1 MKRTLA
7 FVSAVGLLA
16 ATPVFAGTRGSV
28 HGEYVE
34 ARTAEVFTG
43 GCIMS
48 SEAGTAGRHALVAW
62 HVTDGTWDGVALNG
76 LTVMAA
82 LAGNVNLG
90 IHEVGGETATVQSV
104 IFVDQRAT
112 GAQRAALVAMAKQ
125 LSKGLLDHDIKVEAA
140 PIAFTRADGRITVAA
155 REATLVVGEH
165 LVHDPSCGAMQWF
178 HPLVP
183 VQQATLGMTDQN
195 SFTGSEFGCKW
206 SSPNV
211 RSSFFGTFAY

>member
-7 FVSAVGLLA
+7 LAAAIGLLA
-16 ATPVFAGTRGSV
+16 SPVLAGTRGTV
-28 HGEYVE
+28 RGEYVE

-62 HVTDGTWDGVALNG
+62 HVTDGRWDGVSLNG

-90 IHEVGGETATVQSV
+90 IHEVGGETARVESV
-104 IFVDQRAT
+104 IFVDARAT
-112 GAQRAALVAMAKQ
+112 GAQRAALVSMAKH
-125 LSKGLLDHDIKVEAA
+125 LSKGLLDRVVKVEAA
-140 PIAFTRADGRITVAA
+140 PVSFTQADGRITVTA

-183 VQQATLGMTDQN
+183 VQQATLGMTHEN
-195 SFTGSEFGCKW
+195 RFTGTEFGCKW

>member
-1 MKRTLA
+1 
-7 FVSAVGLLA
+7 
-16 ATPVFAGTRGSV
+16 
-28 HGEYVE
+28 
-34 ARTAEVFTG
+34 
-43 GCIMS
+43 MS

-62 HVTDGTWDGVALNG
+62 HVSDGTWDGVSLNG

-112 GAQRAALVAMAKQ
+112 GAQRTALVAMAKQ
-125 LSKGLLDHDIKVEAA
+125 LSNGLLDHDIKVEAA

-155 REATLVVGEH
+155 REAKLVVGEH

-183 VQQATLGMTDQN
+183 VQQATLGMTSEN
-195 SFTGSEFGCKW
+195 TFSGREFGTTW
-206 SSPNV
+206 SNPNV